1 MGGLASS
8 NLKLGCEALVILKV
22 SIYGR
27 DLLLGLEKENQRRW
41 GPQPL
46 PGLGYLTDSKKEK
59 ATPVHE
65 APNSAGSGS

>member
-27 DLLLGLEKENQRRW
+27 DLLLGLEMEGKSEEV
-41 GPQPL
+41 G
-46 PGLGYLTDSKKEK
+46 SS
-59 ATPVHE
+59 TPTRSWVS
-65 APNSAGSGS
+65 N